1 MKSKSYWEKRQR
13 DREKKVYKTTI
24 QAEKALK
31 IEMVKAQEEILANI
45 NNLIGKYMSETGL
58 SYSETQKKLNSNE
71 YKVWRKD
78 IEGYLKELKQYEN
91 VNLEKYKKIKLELET
106 LAARS
111 RISRLESLV
120 IQTNQVINKQK
131 FEEEKEVTNYVKS
144 VYETTFKSFQEDIG
158 LKGANTILPLNQI
171 ERAIQYPWSGEN
183 FSERIWSNRD
193 KLSRVLKTEITQS
206 LIQGVNPQKL
216 NKRIREQMG
225 SGYKETQ
232 RLVRTELNYALNEAT
247 KIAYEEDE
255 IEEYEFLAE
264 IDNRTSAI
272 CKELNGQIFKVKD
285 AVVGI
290 NYPSMHPNCRSTTMP
305 VIKF

>member
-1 MKSKSYWEKRQR
+1 MKNKAYWDKRQR
-13 DREKKVYKTTI
+13 ERERKVYKTTI
-24 QAEKALK
+24 QSEKALK
-31 IEMVKAQEEILANI
+31 IEIMKAQERILADI

-58 SYSETQKKLNSNE
+58 NYVEAQKKLNSNE
-71 YKVWRKD
+71 YKIWRKD
-78 IEGYLKELKQYEN
+78 LEGYLKELKQYKDIN
-91 VNLEKYKKIKLELET
+91 FEKYKEIKLELET
-106 LAARS
+106 LAMKS
-111 RISRLESLV
+111 RISRLESLIV
-120 IQTNQVINKQK
+120 QTNQVINKQK
-131 FEEEKEVTNYVKS
+131 FEEEKEVANRVREIYK
-144 VYETTFKSFQEDIG
+144 TTFKSVQADIG
-158 LKGANTILPLNQI
+158 LKGVNTILPLKQI

-183 FSERIWSNRD
+183 FSERIWRNRD

-264 IDNRTSAI
+264 VDNRTSVI
-272 CKELNGQIFKVKD
+272 RKELNGQIFKVKD
-285 AVVGI
+285 AVVGV
-290 NYPSMHPNCRSTTMP
+290 NYPPMHPNCRSTTIP
-305 VIKF
+305 VIK

>member
-1 MKSKSYWEKRQR
+1 MKSKGYWEKRQR

-58 SYSETQKKLNSNE
+58 SYSEAQKKLNSNE
-71 YKVWRKD
+71 YKVWRKG
-78 IEGYLKELKQYEN
+78 IEGYLKELKQYKN
-91 VNLEKYKKIKLELET
+91 VNPEKYKEIKLELET
-106 LAARS
+106 LATRS
-111 RISRLESLV
+111 KVSRLESLV

-144 VYETTFKSFQEDIG
+144 VYETTFKAFQEDIG
-158 LKGANTILPLNQI
+158 LKGANAILSLNQI

-285 AVVGI
+285 AVVGV

>member
-1 MKSKSYWEKRQR
+1 MKSKGYWEKRQR

-58 SYSETQKKLNSNE
+58 SYSEAQKKLNSNE

-106 LAARS
+106 LAVRS

-144 VYETTFKSFQEDIG
+144 VYETTFKAFQEDIG
-158 LKGANTILPLNQI
+158 LKGANAILPLDQI

-285 AVVGI
+285 AVVGV